1 MGWLQ
6 TVDPGRILQNEMLKS
21 LAQRAKVGKI
31 KSQGTWGISQTH
43 NQRMKA
49 AAEKRRKAASII
61 D

>member
-1 MGWLQ
+1 MGWSQ
-6 TVDPGRILQNEMLKS
+6 IGDPGRVLQKEMLKS

-31 KSQGTWGISQTH
+31 KSQGSWGISQTH

-49 AAEKRRKAASII
+49 AAEKRRKAAGII